1 MHDATTTKMNDTN
14 AGEGGAAVL
23 TARAAA
29 DPRHPFV
36 LATLITAVA
45 GFLDAVGYGSLHH
58 LFVSFMSGNSTH
70 LGMSLAAADWSTV
83 LGIGAII
90 GAFVTG
96 AMVGTLITEAS
107 GRFALTAILGTEFL
121 IFLVAIVLARVDYA
135 HAALALVALTMGM
148 QNTLHQT
155 IAGADIGKSFITGA
169 LFALGE
175 SLARSF
181 RKRGHIAKAGQNALS
196 WIIFIAGVATGS
208 LVLAAVGIAGC
219 LAVIATVLLL
229 AIAATWMGW
238 L

>member
-1 MHDATTTKMNDTN
+1 VSGAN
-14 AGEGGAAVL
+14 ARKAGIASVL
-23 TARAAA
+23 TARAAVA
-29 DPRHPFV
+29 PRRPLV

-70 LGMSLAAADWSTV
+70 LGMSLTAMDWSTV
-83 LGIGAII
+83 LGIGVIV

-96 AMVGTLITEAS
+96 AMVGTLIADAS
-107 GRFALTAILGTEFL
+107 GRFALTAVLGTEFL
-121 IFLVAIVLARVDYA
+121 VFLIAIELARNEYA

-155 IAGADIGKSFITGA
+155 IAGADIGKSFITGT

-175 SLARSF
+175 SLARTF
-181 RKRGHIAKAGQNALS
+181 RKRGNFAKAGQNALS
-196 WIIFIAGVATGS
+196 WVVFIAGVATGS
-208 LVLAAVGIAGC
+208 LVLAAIGIAGC
-219 LAVIATVLLL
+219 LAVIASVLLVTIV
-229 AIAATWMGW
+229 ATAAGW

>member
-1 MHDATTTKMNDTN
+1 MHDVTTTKMNDTN
-14 AGEGGAAVL
+14 AGEGVAAVL

-29 DPRHPFV
+29 APRHPFV

-96 AMVGTLITEAS
+96 AMVGTLIADAS

-121 IFLVAIVLARVDYA
+121 IFLVAIALARVDYA

-175 SLARSF
+175 SLAQSF

-219 LAVIATVLLL
+219 LAVIATVILL